1 MSEKQNIKMNFDG
14 RSDAQMSLAKR
25 LLPTKNSHIQ
35 SNIGPPAPQ
44 KFFCGDG
51 ESLVKVSNLGL
62 KNGRSEKKQF

>member
-35 SNIGPPAPQ
+35 SNIGPRPR
-44 KFFCGDG
+44 KSFFV
-51 ESLVKVSNLGL
+51 EMAKVWL
-62 KNGRSEKKQF
+62 K